1 MDMFGFQA
9 SLSVGF
15 SFLPN
20 INNSQ
25 ETSRNNNELVVSAQL
40 KLKKYAS
47 KWINVPQIG
56 DEHRKMKPSPR
67 NMLTTII
74 ICQTLRLFT
83 M

>member
-1 MDMFGFQA
+1 MTIYLIATSTVMDMFGFQA

-40 KLKKYAS
+40 L
-47 KWINVPQIG
+47 
-56 DEHRKMKPSPR
+56 
-67 NMLTTII
+67 
-74 ICQTLRLFT
+74 
-83 M
+83 

>member
-1 MDMFGFQA
+1 MTIYLIATSTVMDMFGFQA

-20 INNSQ
+20 RNNSQ

-56 DEHRKMKPSPR
+56 DEHRK
-67 NMLTTII
+67 NETI
-74 ICQTLRLFT
+74 T
-83 M
+83 